1 MFFKVMV
8 TVIEGD
14 CERWREVT
22 GVKQQCEGDVRSAW
36 KQLEGRARMDDDG
49 SI

>member
-1 MFFKVMV
+1 V

-22 GVKQQCEGDVRSAW
+22 GVKQQCEGDVRSA
-36 KQLEGRARMDDDG
+36 
-49 SI
+49 